1 MDEMRRYGAND
12 RTFALAALH
21 EGLYLARVVS
31 QSKGMY
37 RIATERGESF
47 AEVSGK
53 FRFDRAHAADFP
65 AVGDFVMVD
74 RLDDAAGNA
83 IIHEVLP
90 RTSVFERTA
99 AGDAG
104 ESQIIAA
111 NVDVLF
117 VCMALNEDY
126 NLSRLE
132 RYVSSAWASG
142 ALPVVVLTKADL
154 ADDLESAMDDAAAS
168 APGVDIVATMCD
180 DKETVKAVLDHLA
193 PGKTA
198 SFVGSSGV
206 GKSTL
211 VNLIAGSEL
220 LETGAVRADG
230 KGRHTTTR
238 RELIVLPEG
247 RIVID
252 TPGMREFGIE
262 SADVGRTFSDI
273 DEIAAGCR
281 FSDCKHDTEPGCAV
295 RCAIEQGVI
304 DERRLESYRKLERE
318 AAYAGKTSRQIEA
331 QKLGEMFEDVGG
343 MKNARKYIRQTDK
356 RR

>member
-1 MDEMRRYGAND
+1 MEEMRRYGASD

-21 EGLYLARVVS
+21 GGLYLARVVS

-37 RIATERGESF
+37 RVATERGESF
-47 AEVSGK
+47 AEVSGR
-53 FRFDRAHAADFP
+53 FRYEHLRAADFP

-74 RLDDAAGNA
+74 RLDDAAGTI

-90 RTSVFERTA
+90 RTSSFERMA
-99 AGDAG
+99 AGDAQ
-104 ESQIIAA
+104 EAQIVAA
-111 NVDVLF
+111 NIDVLYI
-117 VCMALNEDY
+117 CMALNEDY

-132 RYVSSAWASG
+132 CYVSSAWASG

-154 ADDLESAMDDAAAS
+154 ADDLEAAVADAAAS
-168 APGVDIVATMCD
+168 ALGVDIVATTRD
-180 DKETVKAVLDHLA
+180 DETTARAVLDRCA
-193 PGKTA
+193 RGKTA

-220 LETGAVRADG
+220 LQTGAVRADG

-238 RELIVLPEG
+238 RELIVLPSG
-247 RIVID
+247 QIVID

-281 FSDCKHDTEPGCAV
+281 FSDCKHGTEPGCAV
-295 RCAIEQGVI
+295 RRAIEEGII

-318 AAYAGKTSRQIEA
+318 TAYAGKTSRQIET
-331 QKLGEMFEDVGG
+331 QKLEGMFEHVGG
-343 MKNARKYIRQTDK
+343 MKNACKYIRQTDK